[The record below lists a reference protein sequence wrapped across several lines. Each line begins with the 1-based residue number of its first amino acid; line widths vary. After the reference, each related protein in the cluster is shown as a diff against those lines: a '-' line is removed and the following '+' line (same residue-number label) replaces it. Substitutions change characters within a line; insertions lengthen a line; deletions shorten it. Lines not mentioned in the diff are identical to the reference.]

1 MGWRSG
7 TKKASLLVLGALG
20 LGPLIADAIKGWADR
35 NGYIDD
41 PTTGLQW
48 ALAEV
53 AAITDYWFFYPAASF
68 FVGLAL
74 GLWFDALLRDSGAE
88 RKAAHALLGYDLRE
102 FSDFIVDQV
111 GLINQRWPT
120 CIRDRWPDLQALLN
134 RAQVAGLPAP
144 PPKVMQLN
152 DNGEHLASYLQ
163 YVGTFLINNQFA
175 EAKNAAVHWNAEI
188 EKYAAS
194 RQGGV

>member
-7 TKKASLLVLGALG
+7 AKVSLLVLGALG
-20 LGPLIADAIKGWADR
+20 LGPLIADAIKRWADR

-74 GLWFDALLRDSGAE
+74 CLWFDGLLRDKGGE
-88 RKAAHALLGYDLRE
+88 RKAALALLGYDLRE
-102 FSDFIVDQV
+102 FSDFITDQASR
-111 GLINQRWPT
+111 INQRWPA
-120 CIRDRWPDLQALLN
+120 CIRDRMPDLQALLN
-134 RAQVAGLPAP
+134 RAQGAGLPAP
-144 PPKVMQLN
+144 
-152 DNGEHLASYLQ
+152 
-163 YVGTFLINNQFA
+163 
-175 EAKNAAVHWNAEI
+175 
-188 EKYAAS
+188 
-194 RQGGV
+194 

>member
-7 TKKASLLVLGALG
+7 AKKASLLVLGALG
-20 LGPLIADAIKGWADR
+20 LGPLIADAIKRWADR

-48 ALAEV
+48 ALAKV
-53 AAITDYWFFYPAASF
+53 AAITDYGYFYPAASF

-74 GLWFDALLRDSGAE
+74 GLWFDALLRDRGGE
-88 RKAAHALLGYDLRE
+88 RKAALALLGYDLRE

-111 GLINQRWPT
+111 GLINERWPT
-120 CIRDRWPDLQALLN
+120 CIRDRLPDLQSLLN
-134 RAQVAGLPAP
+134 RAQGAE
-144 PPKVMQLN
+144 VMQLN
-152 DNGEHLASYLQ
+152 DDGEHLASYLQ

-188 EKYAAS
+188 EKYAAN